1 MSDNETIEDLLL
13 ATLDAVSRFRVG
25 QREAVAAA
33 LDAGALLTEAK
44 DRLPHGA
51 WGEWLGRVGL
61 VPRTASTWMRL
72 AKMGL
77 TAADVIE
84 RGGINAS
91 AQRCWSQIGNRCR
104 FEHRSSAG
112 PGRRR
117 SQQSTRPSE
126 AYYEAL
132 NQRHRGAS
140 RTGHHGTGRGS
151 EGVATKCKTWTGGIR
166 F

>member
-61 VPRTASTWMRL
+61 VSRTASTWMRL

-77 TAADVIE
+77 TATDVIE

-91 AQRCWSQIGNRCR
+91 LKGAGVKSATVADMGTELHRQLAAAEARIGGAK
-104 FEHRSSAG
+104 ED
-112 PGRRR
+112 
-117 SQQSTRPSE
+117 
-126 AYYEAL
+126 YYDAL
-132 NQRHRGAS
+132 NQRHRALRALAALEQVGGAK
-140 RTGHHGTGRGS
+140 
-151 EGVATKCKTWTGGIR
+151 A
-166 F
+166 